1 MAPVRGPSG
10 KRIRHIAQLT
20 LFPRV
25 SKTSKANFGYRL
37 TIFREHFFKHR
48 FFKDDKLVIL
58 TLMKGDEG
66 VETREKCTNGL
77 LLGDV
82 GESYTKPFEI
92 TRMYMDDSFSLCL
105 LSKHFL
111 TRTMRQTIG
120 EE

>member
-1 MAPVRGPSG
+1 MSPLLYLPS
-10 KRIRHIAQLT
+10 H
-20 LFPRV
+20 
-25 SKTSKANFGYRL
+25 
-37 TIFREHFFKHR
+37 KH
-48 FFKDDKLVIL
+48 LVEQGFLDILQQFQL
-58 TLMKGDEG
+58 TLMKGDE
-66 VETREKCTNGL
+66 VVKTREKCTNGL

-105 LSKHFL
+105 LSKQFL